1 MATRWRAMN
10 GMVVALG
17 LGGMAVSIAPRDCPA
32 QEVPRP
38 LSPPAVHPLD
48 RAVGATL
55 KDGWPTVVVITSSS
69 SLESRRLLQ
78 SLQQAP
84 QARELSRAGQIVSLG
99 MEANATRMRR
109 MGVTSAPMIL
119 VYGRG
124 SKGLELA
131 GSMLQ
136 PKDTESAIAWLEALG
151 AVPPSSAKADAAVV
165 RTSHQHIASPQ
176 ASPQA
181 PPPAVYQAPPPPQPA
196 SPPQPAPPTV
206 LAPVMSSPPQMPVV
220 VSAPSTPVV
229 FQPQAATIVVG
240 PQPPPNI
247 VFANA
252 PPSAPNIMMMAPSSP
267 TPNMFMAA
275 PPPQPMAAPQ
285 PMMAAA
291 PQPMMAAGAPVPQQ
305 SFATTAAIGLILNN
319 PGVIDRLLGA
329 IGRHL
334 AARGQ
339 PRIQMSPAT
348 PASFSPTLVPAAQA
362 GMFSLPIGQVGG
374 GVPAVPQQLYYAPP
388 QGQGAPSQP
397 TAMPQA
403 YATAPLPSPQSSPPA
418 NGQSSQGSRRFRL
431 FHHD

>member
-1 MATRWRAMN
+1 MATRWKVRN

-17 LGGMAVSIAPRDCPA
+17 LGGLAASIAPRYCPA
-32 QEVPRP
+32 EEVPRP
-38 LSPPAVHPLD
+38 LSLPAVHPLD
-48 RAVGATL
+48 RAVGVTL
-55 KDGWPTVVVITSSS
+55 KDGWPTVVVITSSA
-69 SLESRRLLQ
+69 SLESQRLLQ
-78 SLQQAP
+78 SLQLAP
-84 QARELSRAGQIVSLG
+84 QAHALSQAGQIVSLG
-99 MEANATRMRR
+99 MEANAARMRR
-109 MGVTSAPMIL
+109 MGVTSAPVIL

-131 GSMLQ
+131 GRLLH
-136 PKDTESAIAWLEALG
+136 PKDAESAIAWLEALG
-151 AVPPSSAKADAAVV
+151 AVPASSAMADAAVV
-165 RTSHQHIASPQ
+165 RTGHQHNASPQ

-181 PPPAVYQAPPPPQPA
+181 PPPVYQAPPSPQPA
-196 SPPQPAPPTV
+196 PPPQAAPPTV
-206 LAPVMSSPPQMPVV
+206 LAPVMSSPSQVPVV

-247 VFANA
+247 VFASA

-275 PPPQPMAAPQ
+275 PAPQPVAAPQ
-285 PMMAAA
+285 PMMAPA

-305 SFATTAAIGLILNN
+305 SLATTATIGLLLNN

-334 AARGQ
+334 ATRGQ

-348 PASFSPTLVPAAQA
+348 PASFSPTLVTAAQA
-362 GMFSLPIGQVGG
+362 GMFSLPTGQVEG
-374 GVPAVPQQLYYAPP
+374 GVPAVPQQLYYVPP

-397 TAMPQA
+397 TATPQG
-403 YATAPLPSPQSSPPA
+403 YANAPSPQSNPPA
-418 NGQSSQGSRRFRL
+418 NGHPSRAQGGKRFRL